1 MRWAVVAA
9 LAVLL
14 ALPAV
19 LGSYAVTIFILIFFY
34 GFLGQA
40 WNIVGGYAGQLSA
53 GHAAF
58 VGVGGYTAAMLSIEA
73 GLTPWVGMFVGA
85 ALAALLGAIIGYLG
99 FRFGLRG
106 FYFVLL
112 TVAFAEICRIAVS
125 NIDAIGGPLGLY
137 ITFTGDPRQFQFR
150 DGRVYYYIALALMLA
165 ATATAW
171 TIERRRFGIYLAAIR
186 EDEAAAESLGVNA
199 LKYKMLAM
207 VVSSFLTG
215 LGGTFYAFYLFSL
228 QPNTLFGIPLSVEII
243 IRPIVGGAGTLLGP
257 ILGSFILTPLAELSR
272 LYLGQGGLHGAHL
285 IAYGVLLIGV
295 VLFLPE
301 GAYPRLR
308 RVLQRRSR
316 VPPVSGPPHPK
327 GCPQERSRV
336 APVSGHPRSEPGSR
350 PPLQMPLL
358 VVRGLSKRFGGLQ
371 AVAGLDLA
379 VEHGEMLGLIGPN
392 GAGKTTVFNLLSGFL
407 TPDAGDV
414 SFRDRSLVGLPPHAI
429 CRLGLARTFQLVR
442 PFPRMSV
449 LENVRVGAL
458 ARHPQALEARARAR
472 DVVERVGLGAREH
485 VTAGTL
491 TLAERKRLELGR
503 ALATEPTLLLLDEVM
518 AGLNPTEIEPI
529 IRLIRGIHAS
539 GVSILLIE
547 HNMRAVMALSHRI
560 IVLSFGEK
568 IAEGTPAD
576 IANHPKVVEAYLGD
590 EHVRVAPA

>member
-1 MRWAVVAA
+1 
-9 LAVLL
+9 
-14 ALPAV
+14 
-19 LGSYAVTIFILIFFY
+19 
-34 GFLGQA
+34 
-40 WNIVGGYAGQLSA
+40 
-53 GHAAF
+53 
-58 VGVGGYTAAMLSIEA
+58 
-73 GLTPWVGMFVGA
+73 
-85 ALAALLGAIIGYLG
+85 
-99 FRFGLRG
+99 
-106 FYFVLL
+106 
-112 TVAFAEICRIAVS
+112 VAFAEICRIAVS
-125 NIDAIGGPLGLY
+125 NIDAIGGALGLY

-171 TIERRRFGIYLAAIR
+171 AIERQRFGIYLAAIR
-186 EDEAAAESLGVNA
+186 EDEAAAEALGVNA

-285 IAYGVLLIGV
+285 IVYGVLLIGV

-308 RVLQRRSR
+308 RVLQRRGR
-316 VPPVSGPPHPK
+316 VPPVSGPPYPK

-350 PPLQMPLL
+350 LPLQMPLL
-358 VVRGLSKRFGGLQ
+358 VARGLSRRFGGLQ

-379 VEHGEMLGLIGPN
+379 VDHGEMLGLIGPN

-485 VTAGTL
+485 VTASTL

-518 AGLNPTEIEPI
+518 AGLNPTEIETI
-529 IRLIRGIHAS
+529 IRLIQGIHAS

-560 IVLSFGEK
+560 VVLSFGEK
-568 IAEGTPAD
+568 IAEGTPAEVK
-576 IANHPKVVEAYLGD
+576 AHPQVIKAYLGTKAT
-590 EHVRVAPA
+590 V